1 MQEPTLS
8 YLSNEDRLKAF
19 NAITNGCAHIWSK
32 GQMQK
37 DRLSEVLSIFIQLAE
52 HDPYFLAHFT
62 SYAIKKLDSKDLKVV
77 ATFANSLSDA
87 DGTPFITGNDA
98 QGRPIY
104 SPTYKK
110 PNLRMISQAAVQEL
124 DPKLVSRV
132 IAIANIKQ
140 SLGTRRAATHFANSL
155 KTAIRKWVRFR
166 EQNPKA
172 LEGIKKAAFAPTVK
186 TIYRMMHMKPS
197 QEAAEIFGWKQG
209 SVKKGNV
216 EKIEKRNLIDF
227 TSLTDI
233 QIAQKIRDDKLPVLG
248 VMGALP
254 GKISPVVAA
263 AVLEQASGNQAVILR
278 NLFDSQGLLKDK
290 EVMKVFTEK
299 IQTAKT
305 ALDRVE
311 KLNTEVD
318 IEVQKVL
325 KTAKADKRKK
335 DVGNIGR
342 VYVHIDISGSMTGA
356 IEFAK
361 NNGAI
366 IAECV
371 HPDTRIFSNLSLKSM
386 NEVQTTFSRE
396 GNLIPIAEKFSRN
409 YSGTMIKI
417 TPMMLDSL
425 SVTPDHPIYVIPR
438 EEYRSKEVKRLRGTI
453 EYPIKKCIDYSSL
466 TPVWKKA
473 SEIKPYDLVLIPK
486 IRIQEENINNITEKE
501 AEFYGW
507 YVSEGWLQFRDDYP
521 DWGRCGI
528 AKKASRKKT
537 QIIRNLIQ
545 ELGYDFSESE
555 NQFQINSRELTF
567 KLKEFLGS

>member
-1 MQEPTLS
+1 MNNIEPTLS
-8 YLSNEDRLKAF
+8 YLSNEERLKAY
-19 NAITNGCAHIWSK
+19 NTIVSGAAHIWSK

-87 DGTPFITGNDA
+87 DGTPFITGKDD

-155 KTAIRKWVRFR
+155 KTAIRKWIRFR

-186 TIYRMMHMKPS
+186 SIYRMMHMKPS

-209 SVKKGNV
+209 SIKKGNV

-227 TSLTDI
+227 KDLTDI

-366 IAECV
+366 IAECISDPSENFFWGAFNTTGYSLSKPASFEKDAFMASLYGLSAGGGTDCIACYADARNKNCDIDIYITDQG
-371 HPDTRIFSNLSLKSM
+371 HTCASIEQRILAYDRQGLSRPKATVIVDFSNGSADHAFKDVLEKL
-386 NEVQTTFSRE
+386 
-396 GNLIPIAEKFSRN
+396 GIPV
-409 YSGTMIKI
+409 
-417 TPMMLDSL
+417 
-425 SVTPDHPIYVIPR
+425 SV
-438 EEYRSKEVKRLRGTI
+438 
-453 EYPIKKCIDYSSL
+453 
-466 TPVWKKA
+466 
-473 SEIKPYDLVLIPK
+473 IKPHALTESALVS
-486 IRIQEENINNITEKE
+486 Q
-501 AEFYGW
+501 A
-507 YVSEGWLQFRDDYP
+507 V
-521 DWGRCGI
+521 
-528 AKKASRKKT
+528 KT
-537 QIIRNLIQ
+537 AL
-545 ELGYDFSESE
+545 LGATAVIDEIMNTPLLKLPTYWESV
-555 NQFQINSRELTF
+555 
-567 KLKEFLGS
+567 